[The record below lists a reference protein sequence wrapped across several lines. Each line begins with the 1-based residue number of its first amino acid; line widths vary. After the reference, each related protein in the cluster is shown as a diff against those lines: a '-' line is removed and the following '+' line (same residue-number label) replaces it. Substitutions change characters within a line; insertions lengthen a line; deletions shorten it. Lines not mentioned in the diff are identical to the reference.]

1 MTVVDFR
8 TAMRDALRQ
17 ATPFALDQNLVPDH
31 YFAAFGRDRVMRE
44 QPTKA
49 ETQFLHAAT
58 HGLAAIKRPDRDP
71 ALNATTGHV
80 AESITETLLAESG
93 WTIVDQQSGDV
104 SAGHGIDLAALA
116 PDMENL
122 FVIEVKGSLSAAR
135 WPQLSQREVTQFS
148 PIWLDKPDQPGM
160 ESLGI
165 DAADV
170 YGLVVTIQF
179 GLNQWKAAA
188 TAGFTSVEPIR
199 DLEQLE
205 DVSWLTERT

>member
-1 MTVVDFR
+1 MSDVDFR
-8 TAMRDALRQ
+8 ASMRDALRQ
-17 ATPFALDQNLVPDH
+17 ATPFALEPNLVPEH

-44 QPTKA
+44 EPSNA
-49 ETQFLHAAT
+49 ETQFLRAAT
-58 HGLAAIKRPDRDP
+58 DGLAAIALSDREP

-80 AESITETLLAESG
+80 AESIAETLLAESG

-116 PDMENL
+116 PDMESL

-135 WPQLSQREVTQFS
+135 WPQLSQREITQFS
-148 PIWLDKPDQPGM
+148 PTWLNKPDQPGM

-179 GLNQWKAAA
+179 GLGHWKAAA
-188 TAGFTSVEPIR
+188 TADFISVAPIL
-199 DLEQLE
+199 DLEQLD
-205 DVSWLTERT
+205 DVSWLIERI